1 MIIHEGDFHLYRFF
15 GYLMM
20 AFQI

>member
-1 MIIHEGDFHLYRFF
+1 MIIHEGDFHLYRCF